1 VAELQLSSAGGEE
14 GFRAVAQTEAAELTG
29 EGERHQNRLVFRCRP
44 EDELKLGLF
53 KLPADADMEQQGFA
67 KMEVRR
73 LLEAGHQ
80 RETEHPLYA
89 DDPDLDERLN
99 RSRVSV
105 SVGCRLLDVG
115 YLGGV
120 GGVGMGAEAALGPG
134 DVPIEASVKG
144 QPYRLEVRVAGRRL
158 FPRSTNKKGDLNPLI
173 IVSRRAADGPRSFT
187 PVAHTEHL
195 RGAGAEVVFTTS
207 LQLHGDKS
215 DEFMFT
221 LYDCADRQS
230 RYSSRDA
237 VGRVIVTLG
246 QLLSYTSQSAGWCRE
261 RAFLV
266 SSDDGILKATLARRR
281 TALTLEAR
289 VLAGALPPSGE
300 ALRKGA
306 NRGANGVHAAAGG
319 DAAGGQ
325 GGSVATPSSGRQP
338 KGRPVLV
345 EFGLGARDLVET
357 DVQTKGTCAT
367 VHVQNW
373 RTGEWD
379 YMGRSE
385 LGQGLSPQ
393 FRTKFHV
400 HAYESQQV
408 QIALYAVDEDD
419 EELREVQRVGSMV
432 AKLRHFVVHRRHT
445 AGVRS
450 LENPARDQRLLEAR
464 TRVEVVSKLMD
475 RLEKAGPAGGGQM
488 AGAGDS
494 SDFSPDDEEGEQDDE
509 DGEEGMSYTETGAT
523 GSSSTEDGSSSG
535 GDDREDAHGELASPR
550 AQIGQSHR
558 PSIFERIGRVL
569 RPGQAQD
576 RERRTRE
583 DEVRRRQQQQRSGF
597 LQQAAQLGFPE
608 RRSVSVKVRI
618 AAQRLVSQER
628 SRDLNAALVAY
639 LSAPGSQ
646 QLRAVGQTEVKKG
659 SASVSW
665 ARVLELAAET
675 EQDLVL
681 MVYDVPQTKR
691 RMSEQDCIGM
701 CRLSVAQL
709 LILARDGQA
718 FPVPLTHATNRTID
732 RGLKQNAAQLVLSV
746 QATPDPADREMDS
759 IDRGQARLLPR
770 TSVTSRRN
778 DGQERIR
785 TRDEMPFRR

>member
-1 VAELQLSSAGGEE
+1 
-14 GFRAVAQTEAAELTG
+14 
-29 EGERHQNRLVFRCRP
+29 
-44 EDELKLGLF
+44 
-53 KLPADADMEQQGFA
+53 
-67 KMEVRR
+67 
-73 LLEAGHQ
+73 
-80 RETEHPLYA
+80 
-89 DDPDLDERLN
+89 
-99 RSRVSV
+99 
-105 SVGCRLLDVG
+105 
-115 YLGGV
+115 
-120 GGVGMGAEAALGPG
+120 
-134 DVPIEASVKG
+134 
-144 QPYRLEVRVAGRRL
+144 
-158 FPRSTNKKGDLNPLI
+158 
-173 IVSRRAADGPRSFT
+173 
-187 PVAHTEHL
+187 
-195 RGAGAEVVFTTS
+195 
-207 LQLHGDKS
+207 
-215 DEFMFT
+215 
-221 LYDCADRQS
+221 
-230 RYSSRDA
+230 
-237 VGRVIVTLG
+237 
-246 QLLSYTSQSAGWCRE
+246 
-261 RAFLV
+261 
-266 SSDDGILKATLARRR
+266 
-281 TALTLEAR
+281 
-289 VLAGALPPSGE
+289 
-300 ALRKGA
+300 
-306 NRGANGVHAAAGG
+306 
-319 DAAGGQ
+319 
-325 GGSVATPSSGRQP
+325 
-338 KGRPVLV
+338 VLV

-393 FRTKFHV
+393 FHTKFHV

-450 LENPARDQRLLEAR
+450 LDNPARDQRLLEAR

-475 RLEKAGPAGGGQM
+475 RLEKAGPEGGGQM
-488 AGAGDS
+488 VGAGDS
-494 SDFSPDDEEGEQDDE
+494 SDFSPDDEEDEE
-509 DGEEGMSYTETGAT
+509 DGEEGTSYTETGAT

-535 GDDREDAHGELASPR
+535 EDDREDAHGELASPR
-550 AQIGQSHR
+550 AHIGQLHR

-583 DEVRRRQQQQRSGF
+583 DEVRRRQQQQRRGF
-597 LQQAAQLGFPE
+597 LQQAAQLGIPE
-608 RRSVSVKVRI
+608 RKSVIVKVRI

-628 SRDLNAALVAY
+628 SKDLNAALVAY

-646 QLRAVGQTEVKKG
+646 QLRAIGQTEIKKG

-665 ARVLELAAET
+665 ARVLDLAAET

-709 LILARDGQA
+709 LILAHDGQA

-732 RGLKQNAAQLVLSV
+732 RSLKQNAAQLVLSV
-746 QATPDPADREMDS
+746 QATPDPADSEMDS
-759 IDRGQARLLPR
+759 RDRGQARLLPR
-770 TSVTSRRN
+770 TSVTSRRD

-785 TRDEMPFRR
+785 TRDKVPSRR